1 MSDYSKEDEFY
12 GRAYW
17 EGVRAREPGIP
28 RWDDLARSTQERAVR
43 GAKAARAAKHED
55 PVVALYDDFA
65 IVARDIGGLM
75 AVARRAYQ
83 LGARAPK
90 DGAK

>member
-17 EGVRAREPGIP
+17 EGVRAGEPAIP
-28 RWDDLARSTQERAVR
+28 RWDELADPAQERTIR
-43 GAKAARAAKHED
+43 GAKAARAAKYED

-83 LGARAPK
+83 LGARATK
-90 DGAK
+90 DGAE